1 MQWAN
6 VIGCGNLIGHCYCH
20 PFSPVATVLIQ
31 HGTLKRGRYLVSG
44 ETWAKV
50 KVMLGEGKSQL
61 DSASLSQPVVLA
73 GWKNVPIIGED
84 VIEVESEVGA
94 EGRVSEDKI
103 PRSTS
108 DVWSNTF
115 HSLSYTHTFSSL
127 TVCLSVCLSVS
138 LCTCMMQQKA
148 KEVTSVRQLVQR
160 RKKRQR
166 QKQAAIVSEPGER
179 QILPLVVKGVT
190 HQAVERLQMIVM

>member
-1 MQWAN
+1 M
-6 VIGCGNLIGHCYCH
+6 
-20 PFSPVATVLIQ
+20 LIQ

-94 EGRVSEDKI
+94 EGRVSEDK
-103 PRSTS
+103 
-108 DVWSNTF
+108 
-115 HSLSYTHTFSSL
+115 
-127 TVCLSVCLSVS
+127 
-138 LCTCMMQQKA
+138 M
-148 KEVTSVRQLVQR
+148 
-160 RKKRQR
+160 
-166 QKQAAIVSEPGER
+166 
-179 QILPLVVKGVT
+179 
-190 HQAVERLQMIVM
+190 